1 MTTDRP
7 PLQSFFSPRSIVVYG
22 ATNDS
27 DKPGGRIFT
36 LLRRYGRPVYA
47 IHPTLDSVDGFPVYR
62 SASEFP
68 EVPDLAV
75 LAVSARHSEE
85 ALCDALQ
92 AGVKAAIIVASGFSE
107 TGPSGAE
114 AEQRLVSLARE
125 KGARLL
131 IVASGFSETGPS
143 GAEAEQRL
151 VSLAR
156 EKGARLLGPNTLGI
170 FVPHTGL
177 DTIFVEHGDRSLL
190 PGGSIAVVSQSGS
203 VGVEALGYASSS
215 GFGLRAFV
223 GLGNKCDVNEIELAE
238 WFSRDEGTRVL
249 GFYLEDFSRARE
261 FLCNLDRISAQKPV
275 VMLNGG
281 RTAAGAHA
289 VSSHTGAL
297 AGSGRVADGTW
308 RQFGVHHV
316 RDDQQF
322 CDFCKVLSLC
332 PAMEGDRVAIIT
344 PAGGYG
350 VMAADSLDSL
360 TGPVRLRVADLTPD
374 TVERLRGVLLPFA
387 SPQNPVD
394 LTAACTDETYEK
406 ALDILRY
413 APEVDAILVVAFFAP
428 EGISSR
434 LVNIIATKNRQSQK
448 PMVVFSLYGPFTDQ
462 HLLEFHDRG
471 VAAFGSMSRAV
482 EALLALRERKMF
494 IKKRRQRE

>member
-1 MTTDRP
+1 MTTDRD
-7 PLQSFFSPRSIVVYG
+7 PLESFFSPRSIVVYG

-47 IHPTLDSVDGFPVYR
+47 IHPTQGIVDGTPVQR
-62 SASEFP
+62 SACELP

-75 LAVSARHSEE
+75 LAVSSRHSEE
-85 ALCDALQ
+85 ALRDALQ
-92 AGVKAAIIVASGFSE
+92 AGVKAAILVASGFSE
-107 TGPSGAE
+107 TGPGGVE
-114 AEQRLVSLARE
+114 AEQRLVSMARE
-125 KGARLL
+125 R
-131 IVASGFSETGPS
+131 
-143 GAEAEQRL
+143 
-151 VSLAR
+151 
-156 EKGARLLGPNTLGI
+156 GARLLGPNTLGI
-170 FVPHTGL
+170 FVPRAGL

-223 GLGNKCDVNEIELAE
+223 GLGNKCDVNEIELAR
-238 WFSRDEGTRVL
+238 WFARDEDTRVL
-249 GFYLEDFSRARE
+249 GFYLEDFSQARA
-261 FLCNLDRISAQKPV
+261 FLGELDRISARKPV
-275 VMLNGG
+275 VVLKGG
-281 RTAAGAHA
+281 RTHAGAHA

-297 AGSGRVADGTW
+297 AGSGRVAGGSW
-308 RQFGVHHV
+308 RQFGVHHA

-332 PAMEGDRVAIIT
+332 SPMEGQRVAVVS

-350 VMAADSLDSL
+350 VMAADLLDSL
-360 TGPVRLRVADLTPD
+360 TGPVRLKVADLLPD
-374 TVERLRGVLLPFA
+374 TVDRLREALLPFA
-387 SPQNPVD
+387 SPHNPVD
-394 LTAACTDETYEK
+394 LTAACTNETYEQ
-406 ALDILRY
+406 ALEILAS

-434 LVNIIATKNRQSQK
+434 LVNIICTKNRQSHK

-482 EALLALRERKMF
+482 EALQALRERRLF
-494 IKKRRQRE
+494 LEKRGAL

>member
-1 MTTDRP
+1 MNTDRH

-47 IHPTLDSVDGFPVYR
+47 IHPTLDSVDGFPVHR
-62 SASEFP
+62 SASPLP

-85 ALCDALQ
+85 ALSDALQ

-114 AEQRLVSLARE
+114 AEQRLVL
-125 KGARLL
+125 
-131 IVASGFSETGPS
+131 
-143 GAEAEQRL
+143 
-151 VSLAR
+151 LAR

-223 GLGNKCDVNEIELAE
+223 GLGNRCDLNEIELAE
-238 WFSRDEGTRVL
+238 WFARDEGTRVL
-249 GFYLEDFSRARE
+249 GFYLEDFSLARE
-261 FLCNLDRISAQKPV
+261 FLCDLDRISAQKPV
-275 VMLNGG
+275 VMLKGG

-297 AGSGRVADGTW
+297 AGSARVANGTW
-308 RQFGVHHV
+308 RQFGIHHV

-332 PAMEGDRVAIIT
+332 PPMEGDRVAIIT

-350 VMAADSLDSL
+350 VMAADSLDSM

-374 TVERLRGVLLPFA
+374 TVGHLRGVLLPFA
-387 SPQNPVD
+387 SPKNPVD
-394 LTAACTDETYEK
+394 LSAGCTDETYER
-406 ALDILRY
+406 ALEILTC

-434 LVNIIATKNRQSQK
+434 LVNIIATKNRQSRK

-482 EALLALRERKMF
+482 EALLALRERNMF
-494 IKKRRQRE
+494 IEKRRLARPCG

>member
-1 MTTDRP
+1 MTTDRSS
-7 PLQSFFSPRSIVVYG
+7 LASFFSPSAIAIYG
-22 ATNDS
+22 ATDDI
-27 DKPGGRIFT
+27 DKPAGRIFS
-36 LLRRYGRPVYA
+36 LLRRYGRPLYA
-47 IHPTLDSVDGFPVYR
+47 IHPTLKSTPKFPVFR
-62 SASEFP
+62 SAAEVP
-68 EVPDLAV
+68 EVPELAI
-75 LAVSARHSEE
+75 LAVSDRHCER
-85 ALCDALQ
+85 ALCDALER
-92 AGVKAAIIVASGFSE
+92 GVKAAI
-107 TGPSGAE
+107 
-114 AEQRLVSLARE
+114 
-125 KGARLL
+125 